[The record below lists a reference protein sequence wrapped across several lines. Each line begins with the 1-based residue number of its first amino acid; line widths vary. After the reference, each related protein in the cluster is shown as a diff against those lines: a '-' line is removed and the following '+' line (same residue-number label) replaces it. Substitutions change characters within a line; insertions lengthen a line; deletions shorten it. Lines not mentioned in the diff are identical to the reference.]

1 MRLKVS
7 AAPWAAAFA
16 LMVAGTVI
24 AGVPARA
31 EASAPY
37 LAETYPA
44 DGGMS
49 GSLKAERA
57 AGLEPF
63 SGTLWISPNVLTPS
77 DPTDLQSMEYMGIQQ
92 RRTFDRRSDSW
103 VVADAHIIRAR
114 YACGLSAV
122 DVVVNTEF
130 TEQQAQSEAQRF
142 AEVHGRIPPGLR
154 YAVEELWIHGG
165 DQLAGGGNRSVLI
178 HVDFAVKNWPFVE
191 ELFLHEAAHTTL
203 DYETHGAGVVDRAS
217 WEAAK
222 AHDGRPISDYA
233 RDFPAREDV
242 AESYVAFALWK
253 VAQVA
258 NPLDR
263 NAQVIATTIPSRL
276 AYLATL
282 GEEFVPR
289 TDACPVIAPQ
299 ALTNLRAVT
308 RGKFTTVSWTPP
320 TPLWGISHYEW
331 RVGSR
336 GSTLGN
342 WQAYGH
348 PNSASFVLQNS
359 ARGRSWIVEV
369 RAVWRIGP
377 GPATRVRYKS

>member
-1 MRLKVS
+1 MRLGVS
-7 AAPWAAAFA
+7 VARGAAASI
-16 LMVAGTVI
+16 LIVAGTVI
-24 AGVPARA
+24 AGAPAQA
-31 EASAPY
+31 EASAPF

-44 DGGMS
+44 KDVAS
-49 GSLKAERA
+49 GTLRAERV

-63 SGTLWISPNVLTPS
+63 SGTMWISPNVLTPS
-77 DPTDLQSMEYMGIQQ
+77 DPTDFQSIEYMGIQQ
-92 RRTFDRRSDSW
+92 RRTFDRRSNSW

-114 YACGLSAV
+114 YACGLTSV

-130 TEQQAQSEAQRF
+130 SEQQALSEAQRF

-154 YAVEELWIHGG
+154 YAVDELWIHGG
-165 DQLAGGGNRSVLI
+165 DEPAGGGNRSVLI
-178 HVDFAVKNWPFVE
+178 HVDSAVKKWDFVE

-203 DYETHGAGVVDRAS
+203 DYEAHGAGVVDRIS

-222 AHDGRPISDYA
+222 TQDGRPISDYA

-242 AESYVAFALWK
+242 AESYVAFALSK

-258 NPLDR
+258 NPLDG
-263 NAQVIATTIPSRL
+263 NAQVIAATIPHRL
-276 AYLATL
+276 AYLETL

-289 TDACPVIAPQ
+289 TGACPVIAPQ
-299 ALTNLRAVT
+299 ALTNLKAVT

-336 GSTLGN
+336 ANTLGN
-342 WQAYGH
+342 WQAYGD
-348 PNSASFVLQNS
+348 PKSASLLLQNS
-359 ARGRSWIVEV
+359 VRGRNWIVEV
-369 RAVWRIGP
+369 RAVWGSDP
-377 GPATRVRYKS
+377 GPAVRVRYKS